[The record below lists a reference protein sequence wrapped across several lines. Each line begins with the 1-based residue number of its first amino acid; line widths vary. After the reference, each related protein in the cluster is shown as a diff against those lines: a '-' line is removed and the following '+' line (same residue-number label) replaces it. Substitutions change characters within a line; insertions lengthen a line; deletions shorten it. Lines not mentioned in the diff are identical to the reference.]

1 MINAKKIII
10 FVIGKI
16 FIYQYNNECLHGVL
30 LSKYKNA
37 IIKYYIVDFDLKI
50 NDLLD
55 IDLKMDE

>member
-1 MINAKKIII
+1 MFTWRLIIKIN
-10 FVIGKI
+10 
-16 FIYQYNNECLHGVL
+16 Y
-30 LSKYKNA
+30 